1 MITGYEIKILANG
14 YLVSPKYHYMTNA
27 SGLAKNDYF
36 FKDTKALSDFFANDF
51 TLEQE

>member
-14 YLVSPKYHYMTNA
+14 YLVSPKYHPMTNTYC
-27 SGLAKNDYF
+27 LEKKEYF
-36 FKDTKALSDFFANDF
+36 FKDTEELSDFVANDF